1 MLQDHD
7 AQRLEEYQVESEIL
21 VSEKLSV
28 TEFQGQNELKL
39 QIVIL
44 WIVCSW

>member
-1 MLQDHD
+1 MLQNHD

-21 VSEKLSV
+21 VSEKLSIA
-28 TEFQGQNELKL
+28 EFQGQNKMKL

-44 WIVCSW
+44 